1 MDKRIK
7 GSIWVLIL
15 LLLFFYWLSREA
27 DAAETYIE
35 LGASIVSN
43 EYSDSFTLILQERW
57 ASKYAVAV
65 GYINS
70 QTIDTC
76 PNQPDRPDCK
86 WRLQEQLL
94 VGAER
99 IVTGNF
105 DRWRWLNRISF
116 SVGPYW
122 FQNANRV
129 SSCNFN
135 VRLALDLRL
144 TDRWSIKISHFSNA
158 GSCKA
163 ITLVNPNDTRG
174 PEPVPITFKFNV
186 GQDALLITGRF

>member
-7 GSIWVLIL
+7 GSIWIIIL
-15 LLLFFYWLSREA
+15 LLLFFLWLPKEV

-35 LGASIVSN
+35 FGPSIVSN

-57 ASKYAVAV
+57 AGKYALAL
-65 GYINS
+65 GYIS
-70 QTIDTC
+70 PQTIDTC
-76 PNQPDRPDCK
+76 SELPDRPDCQ
-86 WRLQEQLL
+86 WLLQDQLM

-99 IVTGNF
+99 IITGNF
-105 DRWRWLNRISF
+105 DRWIWLNRVSF

-144 TDRWSIKISHFSNA
+144 THRWSIKASHFSNA
-158 GSCKA
+158 GSCKP

-174 PEPVPITFKFNV
+174 FAPIPITFKFNV
-186 GQDALLITGRF
+186 GQDAILITGKF